1 MYTISDYLLGR
12 LLGDAIN
19 AARDMETD
27 NDDSIRTAKA
37 YARLSMACDV
47 LDISMISLV
56 DFIHDFRAEERK
68 YAEDHKGDDM
78 FDKVIGAP
86 LPVDRFRSRF
96 SEYAKE

>member
-27 NDDSIRTAKA
+27 NDDIRTAKA

-47 LDISMISLV
+47 LDMSMPSLLG
-56 DFIHDFRAEERK
+56 FIHDFRDEEREYAEE
-68 YAEDHKGDDM
+68 HKGDEM
-78 FDKVIGAP
+78 FDRLMGDP
-86 LPVDRFRSRF
+86 LPVDLFRARFA
-96 SEYAKE
+96 EYAKE

>member
-1 MYTISDYLLGR
+1 MYTISDHLLGS
-12 LLGDAIN
+12 LLDAAIN

-27 NDDSIRTAKA
+27 TDDRIHTAAA
-37 YARLSMACDV
+37 YARLSTACDV
-47 LDISMISLV
+47 LDVSMASLV

-68 YAEDHKGDDM
+68 YAEDHKGDDI

-86 LPVDRFRSRF
+86 LPVDRFRARF

>member
-19 AARDMETD
+19 AARDLDTD

-68 YAEDHKGDDM
+68 YADEHKGDEM
-78 FDKVIGAP
+78 FDRLMGAP
-86 LPVDRFRSRF
+86 LPVDSFRARFR
-96 SEYAKE
+96 EYAKE